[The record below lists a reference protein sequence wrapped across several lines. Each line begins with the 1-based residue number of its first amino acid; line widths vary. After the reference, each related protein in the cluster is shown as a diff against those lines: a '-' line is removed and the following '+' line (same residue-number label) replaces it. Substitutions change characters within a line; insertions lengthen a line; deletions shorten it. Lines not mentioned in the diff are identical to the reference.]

1 VEAQVNARASGT
13 SPKPKKLKDMT
24 AAERADFYQRNYG
37 TAANWAQI
45 QPLLDQPITRNTQL
59 PPGYFFYEKPTKRG
73 ARTLFIV
80 RDAADNSAFV
90 PLHVD
95 NGVLRAGKER
105 LSRGNSVMKANLKA
119 AGIAKPKDWQINH
132 LIPDTVAQSD
142 PMMIELLRRDGYDV
156 DDAKNLLTMPGEAR
170 DRLANPN
177 LIGHQGSH
185 GRYNG
190 QVQKALQ
197 IEREDL
203 IQQYGS
209 LDKVS
214 TKELQE
220 AAERVQS
227 NMRKRIIN
235 RDPTLPTRYDP
246 ATGTR
251 VLAESTPDADNEDFT
266 A

>member
-185 GRYNG
+185 GLYNR
-190 QVQKALQ
+190 QVQEALD
-197 IEREDL
+197 IERRKL
-203 IQQYGS
+203 IRKHGS
-209 LDKVS
+209 LDKTP
-214 TKELQE
+214 TKELQD
-220 AAERVQS
+220 AAERIQGS
-227 NMRKRIIN
+227 MRQRIIKGACQLG
-235 RDPTLPTRYDP
+235 DK
-246 ATGTR
+246 
-251 VLAESTPDADNEDFT
+251 
-266 A
+266 